1 MILPMNLRQNPLA
14 LAAIL
19 WIAASPILV
28 CGQGTKEHAP
38 FQFSCVIWKDL
49 PYPELLYRQGEEFLP
64 LELLPRQRSQMYPLK
79 GQEALELYVVSDKP
93 DGKPGHELV
102 GKAALRP
109 GTGRMLFMIQE
120 SAHKAGLP
128 LAVYGLDDSLK
139 EFPMGSFRFL
149 NFTKIPLQ
157 VEIAGVTDTLPP
169 QRDKVV
175 TPDIP
180 KLGGFLPFFI
190 RDAKGNI
197 GFQTRLFGQPRGR
210 KMVIIVPPKNE
221 NENLAVLFLP
231 EIIALEVALP
241 AE

>member
-1 MILPMNLRQNPLA
+1 MILMMNIRQNPFA

-19 WIAASPILV
+19 WVAASPMLV
-28 CGQGTKEHAP
+28 CGQTTKAPAP
-38 FQFSCVIWKDL
+38 FQFSCVVWKDL

-120 SAHKAGLP
+120 SADKAALP
-128 LAVYGLDDSLK
+128 LTVYGLDDSLK
-139 EFPMGSFRFL
+139 GFPMGSFRFL

-157 VEIAGVTDTLPP
+157 VEIAGITDKLPP

-190 RDAKGNI
+190 KDAQGNI

-221 NENLAVLFLP
+221 SENLAVLFLT
-231 EIIALEVALP
+231 EIIALEVAIP
-241 AE
+241 EE

>member
-1 MILPMNLRQNPLA
+1 MILTMNIRQNPFA

-19 WIAASPILV
+19 WVAVAPMLV
-28 CGQGTKEHAP
+28 CGQDTKEHAP
-38 FQFSCVIWKDL
+38 FQFSCVVWKDL

-64 LELLPRQRSQMYPLK
+64 LELPPRQRSQMYPLK
-79 GQEALELYVVSDKP
+79 GQEAFELYVAKDLP

-102 GKAALRP
+102 GKAALRA

-120 SAHKAGLP
+120 AADKTGLP

-139 EFPMGSFRFL
+139 EFPMGSCGFL
-149 NFTKIPLQ
+149 YITNNPLQ
-157 VEIAGVTDTLPP
+157 VEIAGVTDNLPP

-175 TPDIP
+175 TPEIP

-210 KMVIIVPPKNE
+210 KMVIIVPPKKE
-221 NENLAVLFLP
+221 SENLAVLFLP
-231 EIIALEVALP
+231 EIISLEVP
-241 AE
+241 IPEG

>member
-1 MILPMNLRQNPLA
+1 M
-14 LAAIL
+14 
-19 WIAASPILV
+19 LV
-28 CGQGTKEHAP
+28 CGEDTKKAAP
-38 FQFSCVIWKDL
+38 FQFSCVVWKDL

-64 LELLPRQRSQMYPLK
+64 LELPPRQRSQMYPLK
-79 GQEALELYVVSDKP
+79 GQEVLELYVAKDMP

-109 GTGRMLFMIQE
+109 ETGRMLFMIQE
-120 SAHKAGLP
+120 SEDKAALP
-128 LAVYGLDDSLK
+128 LSVYGLDDSLK
-139 EFPMGSFRFL
+139 GFPMGSFRFL

-157 VEIAGVTDTLPP
+157 VEIAGVTDNLPP
-169 QRDKVV
+169 ARDKVV

-180 KLGGFLPFFI
+180 KLGGFLPFYI

-221 NENLAVLFLP
+221 SENLAVLFLP
-231 EIIALEVALP
+231 EIIALEVAIP
-241 AE
+241 EE